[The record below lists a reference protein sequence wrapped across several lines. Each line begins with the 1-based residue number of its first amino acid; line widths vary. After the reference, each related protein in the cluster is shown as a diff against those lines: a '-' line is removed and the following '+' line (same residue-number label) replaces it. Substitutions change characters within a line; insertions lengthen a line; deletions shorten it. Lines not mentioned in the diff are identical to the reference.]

1 MRCNNRGTK
10 EESMGVTRCDY
21 YPTMAKAK
29 NESRYA
35 AIRRLDTANDESS
48 TDHNIDKIERRPHPG

>member
-1 MRCNNRGTK
+1 
-10 EESMGVTRCDY
+10 MGVTRCDY